1 MKKLLILAVIA
12 LFALSVVPAALAGN
26 GGGGGTGPG
35 DGTGTGVCPG
45 TCPGPQAGGTQYAV
59 NGTVTAI
66 GADSLTITVKSGN
79 RAMRTSVGKSIA
91 LKVTADTLLYE
102 RTIDRTL
109 VTITLDDFAV
119 GDRANS
125 VGTIDLSDAANPVFT
140 AYRVT
145 LLPPVGSWPGCPN

>member
-26 GGGGGTGPG
+26 GT
-35 DGTGTGVCPG
+35 GTGTGVRPG
-45 TCPGPQAGGTQYAV
+45 TCPVPVAGAQYAV

-79 RAMRTSVGKSIA
+79 RAMRTFVGKSIV

-109 VTITLDDFAV
+109 VTITLADFAI

-125 VGTIDLSDAANPVFT
+125 CGALDLSNAASPLFT

-145 LLPPVGSWPGCPN
+145 LLPPVGSWPGCPNY